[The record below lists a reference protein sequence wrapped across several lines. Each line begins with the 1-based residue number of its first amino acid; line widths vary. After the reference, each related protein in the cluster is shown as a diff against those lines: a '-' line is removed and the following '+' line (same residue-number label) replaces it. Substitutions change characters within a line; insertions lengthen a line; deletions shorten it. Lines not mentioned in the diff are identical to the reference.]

1 MYKKFGFTF
10 VELIVVV
17 AIILI
22 LSVMILPKLTGKT
35 TEAKNKATEGM
46 LVSIASSL
54 SMVKMDNPSVTLYCK
69 LEDLDNPQASPP
81 TEDAGSNPATFSN
94 WNGPYIVYNHTS
106 GGTSATVPDD
116 SWRNDYVLD
125 VSTVSAQGY
134 ATIKS
139 YGKDGVDGGGDD
151 IEHKF
156 F

>member
-1 MYKKFGFTF
+1 MHKKSGFTF

-35 TEAKNKATEGM
+35 TEAKNKAAEGM

-54 SMVKMDNPSVTLYCK
+54 SMVKMDNPSVTYYCK
-69 LEDLDNPQASPP
+69 LEDLSQTISP
-81 TEDAGSNPATFSN
+81 TKDAKGEDATFSN
-94 WNGPYIVYNHTS
+94 WNGPYIVYNRTS
-106 GGTSATVPDD
+106 GGDAAVPDD
-116 SWRNDYVLD
+116 PWGNDYVLD
-125 VSTVSAQGY
+125 VSTIDDHGY
-134 ATIKS
+134 AALKS
-139 YGKDGVDGGGDD
+139 YGKDGPSGDDGDD